1 MSDPD
6 AYRTKREWEVKKIT
20 ATVPRAALF
29 KEEPE
34 RGIEIYGDG
43 IGRVD
48 LVDHMGSDLTI
59 VNSARVSF
67 GKHKEAL
74 DEKDK
79 GLVNYLV
86 KHRHTST
93 FEHNVATFRFV
104 VPLFVRSQHHR
115 HRTWSYNEISRRYT
129 DVNIQFYE
137 PHAFRTQ
144 HKSNRQ
150 ASNAEELINPEVEW
164 GGYAP
169 CPASDLVSIHNEKS
183 LDLFEALVEAGVCR
197 EQARGVLPQNLYT
210 EYYGTVNLNNLLKFI
225 DLRTHEGAQ
234 WEIQKVAEA
243 CLEIAEGLWPVEV
256 GAYRQAKKTK
266 NKLKGLKAILDQE
279 RAFIIEINAGGQ
291 HDGLSYNELIE
302 MIDEF
307 LESEE

>member
-1 MSDPD
+1 MSSNGCKARKPSLQF
-6 AYRTKREWEVKKIT
+6 AMLNGEHAVKKS
-20 ATVPRAALF
+20 
-29 KEEPE
+29 
-34 RGIEIYGDG
+34 IEIYGDG

-48 LVDHMGSDLTI
+48 LVEWMGNDLTI

-67 GKHKEAL
+67 GKHKETL
-74 DEKDK
+74 EDEDRR
-79 GLVNYLV
+79 LINYLV
-86 KHRHTST
+86 RHRHTST
-93 FEHNVATFRFV
+93 FEHNVVTFRFA

-129 DVNIQFYE
+129 DLNIQFYE

-150 ASNAEELINPEVEW
+150 ASNADELIDPPVEAIFQVQPN
-164 GGYAP
+164 GYQAYAGEKN
-169 CPASDLVSIHNEKS
+169 ASQALKAHHKQS
-183 LDLFEALVEAGVCR
+183 LALYEALMQAGVCR

-210 EYYGTVNLNNLLKFI
+210 EYYGTTNANNLLKFI

-243 CLEIAEGLWPVEV
+243 CLEIAEGLWPVAV
-256 GAYRQAKKTK
+256 SSYRRAKKLRLRLEGLRALMKTDEVVIT
-266 NKLKGLKAILDQE
+266 LKETGE
-279 RAFIIEINAGGQ
+279 V
-291 HDGLSYNELIE
+291 LSYKELLGL
-302 MIDEF
+302 IDKF